1 MFYLEEFDEENEKM
15 TADHHMNGNEM
26 TSAGHGVGIQ

>member
-1 MFYLEEFDEENEKM
+1 MFYLEELHEENEKM

-26 TSAGHGVGIQ
+26 TNAGHGVGIQ